1 MEWRIF
7 PSKVTDIKRG
17 ERVGLKLSE
26 TTIVRRTQATSLF
39 SNKNLQMWKQTEWTY
54 FDVLDKALFQNLLL
68 RIMKTLSEWNREL
81 FCIWKYFVILSESQ
95 E

>member
-1 MEWRIF
+1 MEIF

-68 RIMKTLSEWNREL
+68 RIMKTTPPL
-81 FCIWKYFVILSESQ
+81 KKVQ
-95 E
+95 EPKNVS